1 MEQPKIVNGM
11 MDILNLGLMIN
22 KKHPLS
28 NYKVM
33 GTLIYK
39 KLSGGNIMIFATFQ
53 SLDYLTWKN
62 KRFSKLK
69 ELLGVSQDANLY
81 WCISANN
88 IYQAIINT
96 YTTVANQPS
105 LFVMFETD
113 KFYKLDAIK
122 WNYYVETHDAKDGVP
137 TGMLMYPSLMSA
149 DILLYDADLVPVG
162 ADQMSHID
170 LCRDMAEKFNKRFPG
185 TFKLPSGVLSKTT
198 SKIMSLSNPTR
209 KMSKSESD
217 KGTIYLLDPIEI
229 SKKKIMKALTDS
241 ENKFYYDPENKPGLS
256 NLINIYAALADI
268 TVDDVVNL
276 FKDAENYGV
285 FKRALCELLE
295 AELVPLQQKVAKI
308 QSTGTYKE
316 VLFEG
321 AMFATEITRKKMI
334 DVYTKIG
341 LM

>member
-1 MEQPKIVNGM
+1 MKRMISGIKPTGKITIGNF
-11 MDILNLGLMIN
+11 LGAIKQFIKNQDEYELLVFIADL
-22 KKHPLS
+22 HAL
-28 NYKVM
+28 
-33 GTLIYK
+33 TLPI
-39 KLSGGNIMIFATFQ
+39 
-53 SLDYLTWKN
+53 DP
-62 KRFSKLK
+62 K
-69 ELLGVSQDANLY
+69 ELRQNIIDLVCIYLACGLDPKKCKIFRQSEVIGHNDLSWVLTCNTTLGELTKMPQYKNYIA
-81 WCISANN
+81 
-88 IYQAIINT
+88 
-96 YTTVANQPS
+96 
-105 LFVMFETD
+105 EHGD
-113 KFYKLDAIK
+113 KGI
-122 WNYYVETHDAKDGVP
+122 P

-162 ADQMSHID
+162 ADQMSHVD

-198 SKIMSLSNPTR
+198 SKIMSLSNPMR

-217 KGTIYLLDPIEI
+217 SGTIYLLDPIEI

-285 FKRALCELLE
+285 FKRALCKLLE
-295 AELVPLQQKVAKI
+295 AELVPLQQKVAEIKETK
-308 QSTGTYKE
+308 SYKG
-316 VLFEG
+316 VLAEG
-321 AMFATEITRKKMI
+321 AAFATEITRKKLI

>member
-1 MEQPKIVNGM
+1 MKRMISGIKPTGQ
-11 MDILNLGLMIN
+11 LTLG
-22 KKHPLS
+22 
-28 NYKVM
+28 NYLGAIKQF
-33 GTLIYK
+33 I
-39 KLSGGNIMIFATFQ
+39 
-53 SLDYLTWKN
+53 KN
-62 KRFSKLK
+62 QDEY
-69 ELLGVSQDANLY
+69 ELLVFIADLHALTLPIEPNDLRQNIIDLV
-81 WCISANN
+81 CIYLACGLDPKKCKIFRQSEVIGHNDLSWVLTCNSVLGELTKMPQYKNYIAEHNDKG
-88 IYQAIINT
+88 I
-96 YTTVANQPS
+96 PS
-105 LFVMFETD
+105 
-113 KFYKLDAIK
+113 
-122 WNYYVETHDAKDGVP
+122 
-137 TGMLMYPSLMSA
+137 GMLMYPSLMSA

-162 ADQMSHID
+162 ADQMSHVD

-198 SKIMSLSNPTR
+198 SKIMSLSNPAR

-217 KGTIYLLDPIEI
+217 NGTIYLLDPIEI

-295 AELVPLQQKVAKI
+295 TELVPLQQKVAEIKKT
-308 QSTGTYKE
+308 QSYKE
-316 VLFEG
+316 VLAEG
-321 AMFATEITRKKMI
+321 AAFATEITRKKLI

>member
-1 MEQPKIVNGM
+1 MTSNESKKRMISGIKPTGPISVGNY
-11 MDILNLGLMIN
+11 LGAI
-22 KKHPLS
+22 KQF
-28 NYKVM
+28 
-33 GTLIYK
+33 I
-39 KLSGGNIMIFATFQ
+39 
-53 SLDYLTWKN
+53 KN
-62 KRFSKLK
+62 QDEY
-69 ELLGVSQDANLY
+69 ELLVFIADLHALTLPIEPNDLRQNIIDLV
-81 WCISANN
+81 CIYLACGLDPKKCKIFRQSEVIGHNDLSWVLTC
-88 IYQAIINT
+88 NT
-96 YTTVANQPS
+96 TLGELTKMPQYKNYIA
-105 LFVMFETD
+105 EHGD
-113 KFYKLDAIK
+113 KGIP
-122 WNYYVETHDAKDGVP
+122 V
-137 TGMLMYPSLMSA
+137 GMLMYPSLMSA
-149 DILLYDADLVPVG
+149 DILLYDADFVPVG
-162 ADQMSHID
+162 ADQMSHVD

-285 FKRALCELLE
+285 FKRALCKLLE
-295 AELVPLQQKVAKI
+295 AELVPLQQKVAEIKETK
-308 QSTGTYKE
+308 SYKE
-316 VLFEG
+316 VLAEG
-321 AMFATEITRKKMI
+321 AAFATEIARKKMI

>member
-1 MEQPKIVNGM
+1 MTSNESKKRMISGIKPTGPISVGNY
-11 MDILNLGLMIN
+11 LGAI
-22 KKHPLS
+22 KQFVK
-28 NYKVM
+28 YQDE
-33 GTLIYK
+33 Y
-39 KLSGGNIMIFATFQ
+39 
-53 SLDYLTWKN
+53 
-62 KRFSKLK
+62 
-69 ELLGVSQDANLY
+69 ELLVFIADLHALTLPIEPNDLRQNIIDLV
-81 WCISANN
+81 CIYLACGLDPKKCKIFRQSEVIGHNDLSWVLTC
-88 IYQAIINT
+88 NT
-96 YTTVANQPS
+96 ALGELTKMPQYKNYIA
-105 LFVMFETD
+105 EHGD
-113 KFYKLDAIK
+113 KGI
-122 WNYYVETHDAKDGVP
+122 P

-149 DILLYDADLVPVG
+149 DILLYDVDLVPVG
-162 ADQMSHID
+162 ADQMSHVD

-217 KGTIYLLDPIEI
+217 NGTIYLLDPIEI

-268 TVDDVVNL
+268 TVDEVVNL
-276 FKDAENYGV
+276 FKGAENYGV

-295 AELVPLQQKVAKI
+295 AELVPIQQKVAEIKET
-308 QSTGTYKE
+308 QSYKE
-316 VLFEG
+316 VLAEG
-321 AMFATEITRKKMI
+321 AAFAAEITRKKMI

>member
-1 MEQPKIVNGM
+1 MKRMISGIKPTGKITIGNF
-11 MDILNLGLMIN
+11 LGAI
-22 KKHPLS
+22 KQF
-28 NYKVM
+28 
-33 GTLIYK
+33 I
-39 KLSGGNIMIFATFQ
+39 
-53 SLDYLTWKN
+53 KN
-62 KRFSKLK
+62 QDEY
-69 ELLGVSQDANLY
+69 ELLVFIADLHALTLPIEPNDLRQNIIDLV
-81 WCISANN
+81 CIYLACGLDPKKCKIFRQSEVIGHNDLSWVLTC
-88 IYQAIINT
+88 NT
-96 YTTVANQPS
+96 TLGELTKMPQYKNYIAEHGDKGIPS
-105 LFVMFETD
+105 
-113 KFYKLDAIK
+113 
-122 WNYYVETHDAKDGVP
+122 
-137 TGMLMYPSLMSA
+137 GMLMYPALMSA

-162 ADQMSHID
+162 ADQMSHVD

-217 KGTIYLLDPIEI
+217 NGTIYLLDPIEI

-295 AELVPLQQKVAKI
+295 AELVPLQQKVVEIKET
-308 QSTGTYKE
+308 QSYKE
-316 VLFEG
+316 VLAEG
-321 AMFATEITRKKMI
+321 AAFATEITKKKLI

>member
-1 MEQPKIVNGM
+1 MTSNE
-11 MDILNLGLMIN
+11 N
-22 KKHPLS
+22 KKRMISGIKPTAIPTLG
-28 NYKVM
+28 NYLGAIKQFVKYQDEYELLVFIADLHAL
-33 GTLIYK
+33 TLPI
-39 KLSGGNIMIFATFQ
+39 
-53 SLDYLTWKN
+53 DP
-62 KRFSKLK
+62 K
-69 ELLGVSQDANLY
+69 ELRQNIIDLVCIYLACGLDPKKCKIFRQSEVIGHNDLSWVLTCNTTLGELTKMPQYKNYIA
-81 WCISANN
+81 
-88 IYQAIINT
+88 
-96 YTTVANQPS
+96 
-105 LFVMFETD
+105 EHGD
-113 KFYKLDAIK
+113 KGI
-122 WNYYVETHDAKDGVP
+122 P

-162 ADQMSHID
+162 ADQMSHVD

-229 SKKKIMKALTDS
+229 SKEKIMKALTDS

-276 FKDAENYGV
+276 FKDTENYGV
-285 FKRALCELLE
+285 FKRALCKLLE
-295 AELVPLQQKVAKI
+295 AELVPLQQKVVEIKET
-308 QSTGTYKE
+308 QSYKE
-316 VLFEG
+316 VLAEG
-321 AMFATEITRKKMI
+321 AAFATEITRKKLI

>member
-1 MEQPKIVNGM
+1 MKRMISGIKPTGQ
-11 MDILNLGLMIN
+11 LTLG
-22 KKHPLS
+22 
-28 NYKVM
+28 NYLGAIKQF
-33 GTLIYK
+33 I
-39 KLSGGNIMIFATFQ
+39 
-53 SLDYLTWKN
+53 KN
-62 KRFSKLK
+62 QDEY
-69 ELLGVSQDANLY
+69 ELLVFIADLHALTLPIEPNDLRQNIIDLV
-81 WCISANN
+81 CIYLACGLDPKKCKIFRQSEVIGHNDLSWVL
-88 IYQAIINT
+88 ICNT
-96 YTTVANQPS
+96 TLGELTKMPQYKNYIA
-105 LFVMFETD
+105 EHGD
-113 KFYKLDAIK
+113 KGIPA
-122 WNYYVETHDAKDGVP
+122 
-137 TGMLMYPSLMSA
+137 GMLMYPSLMSA

-162 ADQMSHID
+162 ADQMSHVD

-256 NLINIYAALADI
+256 NLINIYAALADV

-295 AELVPLQQKVAKI
+295 AELVPLQQKVAEIKET
-308 QSTGTYKE
+308 QSYKE
-316 VLFEG
+316 VLAEG
-321 AMFATEITRKKMI
+321 AAFATEITRKKMI

>member
-1 MEQPKIVNGM
+1 MKRMISGIKPTGQ
-11 MDILNLGLMIN
+11 LTLG
-22 KKHPLS
+22 
-28 NYKVM
+28 NYLGAIKQF
-33 GTLIYK
+33 I
-39 KLSGGNIMIFATFQ
+39 
-53 SLDYLTWKN
+53 KN
-62 KRFSKLK
+62 QDEY
-69 ELLGVSQDANLY
+69 ELLVFIADLHALTLPIEPNDLRQ
-81 WCISANN
+81 N
-88 IYQAIINT
+88 IIDLVCVYLACGLDPKKCKIFRQSEVIGHNDLSWVLICNT
-96 YTTVANQPS
+96 TLGELTKMPQYKNYIA
-105 LFVMFETD
+105 EHGD
-113 KFYKLDAIK
+113 KGIPA
-122 WNYYVETHDAKDGVP
+122 
-137 TGMLMYPSLMSA
+137 GMLMYPSLMSA

-162 ADQMSHID
+162 ADQMSHVD

-217 KGTIYLLDPIEI
+217 KGTIYLLDDIEI

-256 NLINIYAALADI
+256 NLINIYAALADV

-295 AELVPLQQKVAKI
+295 AELVPLQQKVAEIKET
-308 QSTGTYKE
+308 QSYKE
-316 VLFEG
+316 VLAEG
-321 AMFATEITRKKMI
+321 AAFATEITRKKMI

>member
-1 MEQPKIVNGM
+1 MKRMISGIKPTGKISIGNYLGAIKQFIKNQDEYELLVFIADLHALTLPIEPNDLRQNIIDLVCIYLACGLDPKKCKIFRQSEVIGHN
-11 MDILNLGLMIN
+11 DLSWVLTCNSVLGELT
-22 KKHPLS
+22 KK
-28 NYKVM
+28 K
-33 GTLIYK
+33 
-39 KLSGGNIMIFATFQ
+39 
-53 SLDYLTWKN
+53 KN
-62 KRFSKLK
+62 KNYIAEHGDK
-69 ELLGVSQDANLY
+69 G
-81 WCISANN
+81 I
-88 IYQAIINT
+88 
-96 YTTVANQPS
+96 PS
-105 LFVMFETD
+105 
-113 KFYKLDAIK
+113 
-122 WNYYVETHDAKDGVP
+122 
-137 TGMLMYPSLMSA
+137 GMLMYPSLMSA

-162 ADQMSHID
+162 ADQMSHVD

-217 KGTIYLLDPIEI
+217 NGTIYLLDPIEI

-276 FKDAENYGV
+276 FKDTENYGV

-295 AELVPLQQKVAKI
+295 AALVPIQQKVAEIKETK
-308 QSTGTYKE
+308 SYKE
-316 VLFEG
+316 VLAEG
-321 AMFATEITRKKMI
+321 ATFATEITRKKLI

>member
-1 MEQPKIVNGM
+1 MKRMISGIKPTGKITIGNF
-11 MDILNLGLMIN
+11 LGAI
-22 KKHPLS
+22 KQFVK
-28 NYKVM
+28 YQDE
-33 GTLIYK
+33 Y
-39 KLSGGNIMIFATFQ
+39 
-53 SLDYLTWKN
+53 
-62 KRFSKLK
+62 
-69 ELLGVSQDANLY
+69 ELLVFIADLHALTLPIEPNDLRQNIIDLV
-81 WCISANN
+81 CIYLACGLDPKKCKIFRQSEVIGHNDLSWVLTC
-88 IYQAIINT
+88 NT
-96 YTTVANQPS
+96 TLGELTKMPQYKNYIA
-105 LFVMFETD
+105 EHGD
-113 KFYKLDAIK
+113 KGI
-122 WNYYVETHDAKDGVP
+122 P

-162 ADQMSHID
+162 ADQMSHVD

-217 KGTIYLLDPIEI
+217 NGTIYLLDDIEI

-241 ENKFYYDPENKPGLS
+241 ENKFYYDPENKLGLS
-256 NLINIYAALADI
+256 NLINIYAALAGI

-295 AELVPLQQKVAKI
+295 AELVPIQQKVAEIKETK
-308 QSTGTYKE
+308 SYKE
-316 VLFEG
+316 VLAEG
-321 AMFATEITRKKMI
+321 AAFATEIARKKLI

-341 LM
+341 LI

>member
-1 MEQPKIVNGM
+1 
-11 MDILNLGLMIN
+11 MISNEN
-22 KKHPLS
+22 KKRMVSGIKPTAIPTLG
-28 NYKVM
+28 NYLGAIKQFVKCQDEHELLVFIADLHAL
-33 GTLIYK
+33 TLPI
-39 KLSGGNIMIFATFQ
+39 
-53 SLDYLTWKN
+53 DP
-62 KRFSKLK
+62 K
-69 ELLGVSQDANLY
+69 ELRQNIIDLV
-81 WCISANN
+81 CIYLACGLDPKKCKIFRQSEVIGHNDLSWVLTCNSVVGELARMP
-88 IYQAIINT
+88 Q
-96 YTTVANQPS
+96 
-105 LFVMFETD
+105 
-113 KFYKLDAIK
+113 YK
-122 WNYYVETHDAKDGVP
+122 NYVETHDAKDGVP

-170 LCRDMAEKFNKRFPG
+170 LCRDMAEKFNKRFPE
-185 TFKLPSGVLSKTT
+185 TFKVPSGVLSTSS

-241 ENKFYYDPENKPGLS
+241 ENKFYYDPENKSGLS

-276 FKDAENYGV
+276 FKDVENYGV

-295 AELVPLQQKVAKI
+295 AELVPLQQKVNEIKET
-308 QSTGTYKE
+308 QSYKE

-321 AMFATEITRKKMI
+321 AMFATEITRKKMCE
-334 DVYTKIG
+334 VYTKIG

>member
-1 MEQPKIVNGM
+1 MTSNE
-11 MDILNLGLMIN
+11 N
-22 KKHPLS
+22 KKRMISGIKPTAIPTLG
-28 NYKVM
+28 NYLGAIKQFVKYQDEYELLVFIADLHAL
-33 GTLIYK
+33 TLPI
-39 KLSGGNIMIFATFQ
+39 
-53 SLDYLTWKN
+53 DP
-62 KRFSKLK
+62 K
-69 ELLGVSQDANLY
+69 ELRQNIIDLVCIYLACGLDPKKCKIFRQSEVIGHNDLSWVLTCNTTLGELTKMPQYKNYIA
-81 WCISANN
+81 
-88 IYQAIINT
+88 
-96 YTTVANQPS
+96 
-105 LFVMFETD
+105 EHGD
-113 KFYKLDAIK
+113 KGI
-122 WNYYVETHDAKDGVP
+122 P

-162 ADQMSHID
+162 ADQMSHVD

-198 SKIMSLSNPTR
+198 SKIMSLSNPAR

-217 KGTIYLLDPIEI
+217 NGTIYLLDPIEI

-241 ENKFYYDPENKPGLS
+241 ENKFYYDPENKSGLS

-285 FKRALCELLE
+285 FKRALCKLLE
-295 AELVPLQQKVAKI
+295 AELVPLQQKVAEIKET
-308 QSTGTYKE
+308 QSYKE
-316 VLFEG
+316 VLAEG
-321 AMFATEITRKKMI
+321 AAFATEITKKKLI

>member
-1 MEQPKIVNGM
+1 MKRMISGIKPTGKITIGNF
-11 MDILNLGLMIN
+11 LGAIKQFIKNQDEYELLVFIADL
-22 KKHPLS
+22 HAL
-28 NYKVM
+28 
-33 GTLIYK
+33 TLPI
-39 KLSGGNIMIFATFQ
+39 
-53 SLDYLTWKN
+53 DP
-62 KRFSKLK
+62 K
-69 ELLGVSQDANLY
+69 ELRQNIIDLVCIYLACGLDPKKCKIFRQSEVIGHNDLSWVLTCNTTLGELTKMPQYKNYV
-81 WCISANN
+81 
-88 IYQAIINT
+88 
-96 YTTVANQPS
+96 VKHG
-105 LFVMFETD
+105 D
-113 KFYKLDAIK
+113 KGIPA
-122 WNYYVETHDAKDGVP
+122 
-137 TGMLMYPSLMSA
+137 GMLMYTSLMSA

-276 FKDAENYGV
+276 FKDTENYGV

-295 AELVPLQQKVAKI
+295 AELVPIQQKVAEIKETK
-308 QSTGTYKE
+308 SYKE
-316 VLFEG
+316 ILAEG
-321 AMFATEITRKKMI
+321 AAFATEITRKKMI

>member
-1 MEQPKIVNGM
+1 MKRMISGIKPTGKITIGNF
-11 MDILNLGLMIN
+11 LGAI
-22 KKHPLS
+22 KQF
-28 NYKVM
+28 
-33 GTLIYK
+33 I
-39 KLSGGNIMIFATFQ
+39 
-53 SLDYLTWKN
+53 KN
-62 KRFSKLK
+62 QDEY
-69 ELLGVSQDANLY
+69 ELLVFIADLHALTLPIEPNELRQNIIDLV
-81 WCISANN
+81 CIYLACGLDPKKCKIFRQSEVIGHNDLSWVLTC
-88 IYQAIINT
+88 NT
-96 YTTVANQPS
+96 TLGELTKMPQYKNYIADHGDKGIPS
-105 LFVMFETD
+105 
-113 KFYKLDAIK
+113 
-122 WNYYVETHDAKDGVP
+122 
-137 TGMLMYPSLMSA
+137 GMLMYPSLMSA

-217 KGTIYLLDPIEI
+217 KGTIYLLDDIEV

-256 NLINIYAALADI
+256 NLINIYASLADI
-268 TVDDVVNL
+268 TVDEVVNL

-295 AELVPLQQKVAKI
+295 AELVPIQQKVAEIKET
-308 QSTGTYKE
+308 QSYKD
-316 VLFEG
+316 VLAEG
-321 AMFATEITRKKMI
+321 AVFAAEITRKKMI

>member
-1 MEQPKIVNGM
+1 MIKMTSNESKKRMISGIKPTGPISVGNY
-11 MDILNLGLMIN
+11 LGAIKQFVKYQDEYELLVFIADL
-22 KKHPLS
+22 HAL
-28 NYKVM
+28 
-33 GTLIYK
+33 TLPI
-39 KLSGGNIMIFATFQ
+39 
-53 SLDYLTWKN
+53 DP
-62 KRFSKLK
+62 K
-69 ELLGVSQDANLY
+69 ELRQNIIDLVCIYLACGLDPKKCKIFRQSEVIGHNDLSWVLTCNTTLGELTKMPQYKNYIVKHG
-81 WCISANN
+81 
-88 IYQAIINT
+88 
-96 YTTVANQPS
+96 
-105 LFVMFETD
+105 D
-113 KFYKLDAIK
+113 KGIPA
-122 WNYYVETHDAKDGVP
+122 
-137 TGMLMYPSLMSA
+137 GMLMYPSLMSA

-162 ADQMSHID
+162 ADQMSHVD

-217 KGTIYLLDPIEI
+217 NGTIYLLDPIEI
-229 SKKKIMKALTDS
+229 SEKKIMKALTDS

-295 AELVPLQQKVAKI
+295 TELAPLQQKVAEIKET
-308 QSTGTYKE
+308 QSYKE
-316 VLFEG
+316 VLAEG
-321 AMFATEITRKKMI
+321 AAFATEITRKKLI

>member
-1 MEQPKIVNGM
+1 MKRMISGIKPTGQ
-11 MDILNLGLMIN
+11 LTLG
-22 KKHPLS
+22 
-28 NYKVM
+28 NYLGAIKQF
-33 GTLIYK
+33 I
-39 KLSGGNIMIFATFQ
+39 
-53 SLDYLTWKN
+53 KN
-62 KRFSKLK
+62 QDEH
-69 ELLGVSQDANLY
+69 ELLVFIADLHALTLPIDPKDLRQNIIDLV
-81 WCISANN
+81 CIYLACGLDPNKCKIFRQSEVIGHNDLSWVLTCN
-88 IYQAIINT
+88 SVVGELSRMPQ
-96 YTTVANQPS
+96 
-105 LFVMFETD
+105 
-113 KFYKLDAIK
+113 YK
-122 WNYYVETHDAKDGVP
+122 NYVETHDIRDGVP

-256 NLINIYAALADI
+256 NLINIYAALANI

-276 FKDAENYGV
+276 FKDAENYGT

-295 AELVPLQQKVAKI
+295 AELVPLQQKVNEIKET
-308 QSTGTYKE
+308 QSYKE

-321 AMFATEITRKKMI
+321 AMFATEITRKKMCE
-334 DVYTKIG
+334 VYTKIG

>member
-1 MEQPKIVNGM
+1 MKRMISGIKPTGQLTLGNYLGAIKQFIKNQDEHELLVFIADLHALTLPIDPKDLRQNIEDLVA
-11 MDILNLGLMIN
+11 IYLACGLDPEKCKIFRQS
-22 KKHPLS
+22 H
-28 NYKVM
+28 VM
-33 GTLIYK
+33 GHNDLSWVLTCNSVIGELSRMPQYK
-39 KLSGGNIMIFATFQ
+39 N
-53 SLDYLTWKN
+53 
-62 KRFSKLK
+62 
-69 ELLGVSQDANLY
+69 
-81 WCISANN
+81 
-88 IYQAIINT
+88 
-96 YTTVANQPS
+96 
-105 LFVMFETD
+105 
-113 KFYKLDAIK
+113 
-122 WNYYVETHDAKDGVP
+122 YVETHDAKDGVP

-256 NLINIYAALADI
+256 NLINIYSALADI

-276 FKDAENYGV
+276 FKDAENYGI

-295 AELVPLQQKVAKI
+295 AELIPLQQKVAEIKET
-308 QSTGTYKE
+308 QSYKE

-321 AMFATEITRKKMI
+321 AMFATEITRKKMCE
-334 DVYTKIG
+334 VYTKIG